1 MKKLKNIPHS
11 TYYATQNDC
20 TPILQYDDFQIHI
33 VDSDTVEIHFDDNTQ
48 LHVHIDRENVKRILA
63 SMDSIKT
70 KESEKQGSFSD

>member
-63 SMDSIKT
+63 FMDSIKT
-70 KESEKQGSFSD
+70 KESEKLPCISD